1 MPEGLP
7 DIIDNSEGKKLS
19 AVLNK
24 LLEQGEPSV
33 RIVTAYFNHSGFAV
47 LKNGLEN
54 AKEIKLLLGKVRSG
68 NENLSSVI
76 DCGTRRK

>member
-54 AKEIKLLLGKVRSG
+54 AKEIKLLRSR

>member
-1 MPEGLP
+1 MFKSLFLIFYRYCEVLVYPRGHF
-7 DIIDNSEGKKLS
+7 GFFQALS
-19 AVLNK
+19 A
-24 LLEQGEPSV
+24 S
-33 RIVTAYFNHSGFAV
+33 ITSIYIAV

-54 AKEIKLLLGKVRSG
+54 AKEIKLLLGKVRSR